1 MAVALAIAAVPAS
14 AWAAPAGTANAT
26 PTSPAPP
33 GPATSA
39 VPGAVTLSRPAA
51 PPAAAPT
58 PGPAAARGTGCLI
71 EPDRWADVGSPVVG
85 IVEQVMVERGDSVR
99 GGQVLVKLRSSVE
112 QAQQT
117 VADTRAQ
124 ADAEVRAAAV
134 AVDLA
139 QQKHKRAQSLEAKAF
154 ISPQALEQSR
164 SELELAQHRLKQAQV
179 QQRIW
184 NEESRLAQAQL
195 GQRTVKSPFD
205 GIVAERFVS
214 AGERVDERPLLRVA
228 VVNPLRV
235 ELMVPAAQWG
245 RLKIGDTL
253 TVQPELPGAGPA
265 NARVAQIDRVLD
277 PASNTFRV
285 RLTLP
290 NPGHQLPAGLRCRVD
305 LDALAAQA
313 PATPTATPTVAP
325 AAKPAAPVRAAEA
338 QATPRTVAQ
347 R

>member
-1 MAVALAIAAVPAS
+1 VALAVAAVPAS
-14 AWAAPAGTANAT
+14 AWAAGPGPGTAAPTATGSAPSTATGQVPGAVNLTRPANAT
-26 PTSPAPP
+26 PPP
-33 GPATSA
+33 TNS
-39 VPGAVTLSRPAA
+39 
-51 PPAAAPT
+51 
-58 PGPAAARGTGCLI
+58 AAARGTGCLI
-71 EPDRWADVGSPVVG
+71 EPDRWADVGSPVIG
-85 IVEQVMVERGDSVR
+85 IVEQVTVDRGDSVR

-235 ELMVPAAQWG
+235 ELMVPASQWG
-245 RLKIGDTL
+245 RLKTGDTL
-253 TVQPELPGAGPA
+253 SVQPELPGAGPA
-265 NARVAQIDRVLD
+265 SARVAQIDRVLD

-285 RLTLP
+285 RLSLP

-313 PATPTATPTVAP
+313 PATPPAGLPAATATPATKPPAP
-325 AAKPAAPVRAAEA
+325 ARAAEGPSS
-338 QATPRTVAQ
+338 PRTLAQ

>member
-1 MAVALAIAAVPAS
+1 MLAPWAVALVVALAVAAVPAS
-14 AWAAPAGTANAT
+14 AWAAATAPAAT
-26 PTSPAPP
+26 PPPAPLPAP
-33 GPATSA
+33 GTVGVPAPRPPAPAPATSA
-39 VPGAVTLSRPAA
+39 AQ
-51 PPAAAPT
+51 
-58 PGPAAARGTGCLI
+58 AARATGCLI
-71 EPDRWADVGSPVVG
+71 EPDRWADVGSPVIG
-85 IVEQVMVERGDSVR
+85 IVEQVTVDRGDSVR
-99 GGQVLVKLRSSVE
+99 GGQVLVRLRSSVE
-112 QAQQT
+112 QAQQS

-134 AVDLA
+134 AVELA
-139 QQKHKRAQSLEAKAF
+139 QQKHRRAQSLEARAF

-164 SELELAQHRLKQAQV
+164 SELELAQHRLKQAEV

-195 GQRTVKSPFD
+195 GQRIVKSPFD

-245 RLKIGDTL
+245 RLKIGDSL
-253 TVQPELPGAGPA
+253 SVQPELPGATPA
-265 NARVAQIDRVLD
+265 LARVAQIDRVLD

-290 NPGHQLPAGLRCRVD
+290 NPGHQLPAGLRCKAD
-305 LDALAAQA
+305 LDGLVAQA
-313 PATPTATPTVAP
+313 PVSPAALSAARAAP
-325 AAKPAAPVRAAEA
+325 AAPAAPAAA
-338 QATPRTVAQ
+338 ATPARAVAQ